1 MRIISGH
8 TARNSYVSLA
18 LLALLSTCA
27 FAQEQASSSTQ
38 SVKQTADHTALQPN
52 AMEQEFVKRIND
64 DRKSRGLCLLQIDP
78 MLTAVARD
86 HSKEM
91 CDKNYFDHH
100 SPTAGLTS
108 PLDRYVSR
116 LASFERT
123 PPEYALVGENIYY
136 ASMLNA
142 VYNVSYAHQALMKSP
157 NHRKNILEPRYEK
170 VGIGTYRNA
179 AGEFWVTEV
188 FLRDEAESAPEHNP
202 AFAQSPDQKNNTS
215 ATVAS
220 DPEP

>member
-1 MRIISGH
+1 MRYIPRY
-8 TARNSYVSLA
+8 TTRNFYVGFVLI
-18 LLALLSTCA
+18 ALLSCDA
-27 FAQEQASSSTQ
+27 RAQQQTASNTQSSTL
-38 SVKQTADHTALQPN
+38 TANHVATAPN

-100 SPTAGLTS
+100 SPTVGLNS
-108 PLDRYVSR
+108 PLDRYISR

-136 ASMLNA
+136 ASMLNS

-188 FLRDEAESAPEHNP
+188 FLRDEVENAPQHNP
-202 AFAQSPDQKNNTS
+202 SFAQSPDQKPDTS
-215 ATVAS
+215 SSVAS
-220 DPEP
+220 EPEP